1 MPNDLREAAY
11 EAWAKARADISLAEA
26 HPTSRSTGRTG
37 LDGSRPG
44 LIISA
49 NC

>member
-1 MPNDLREAAY
+1 VTPSGST
-11 EAWAKARADISLAEA
+11 RADA
-26 HPTSRSTGRTG
+26 HPTSRSTGRTW